1 MRYNNTDRLL
11 YLLNYDVLSLQ
22 CVKRTR
28 LSPPPDDGDVEAA
41 MEGCLEDVIAG
52 DSSDEVM

>member
-1 MRYNNTDRLL
+1 MKYNNTDGLL
-11 YLLNYDVLSLQ
+11 YLLTNHVLSLQ

-28 LSPPPDDGDVEAA
+28 LSPPPDDGDVEVA

-52 DSSDEVM
+52 DSSDEVR